1 MINKL
6 EKKLKI
12 KFYNK
17 DLLLRALTHSSYK
30 NENPTEDD
38 NERLE
43 FLGDAVI
50 ELLISK
56 YLYDLGIKEEGEL
69 TKRRAQAVCE
79 EALAIYAK
87 HLGLP
92 QFLRVGK
99 GLDAAN
105 YRTNP
110 TINADAFE
118 AVFAAVYLDQ
128 GYEKVKEVFN
138 NLIVPHL
145 DEVKNIKDYKSTLQE
160 LVQTDRKNV
169 VYELINETGP
179 SHNKRF
185 TIVVKLEDKVLGTGT
200 AGTKK
205 EAEQRA
211 AKEALK
217 TVEKEQRKWLG
228 NYLIKD
234 S

>member
-50 ELLISK
+50 ELLISN

-79 EALAIYAK
+79 EALAIYA
-87 HLGLP
+87 
-92 QFLRVGK
+92 
-99 GLDAAN
+99 N
-105 YRTNP
+105 T
-110 TINADAFE
+110 
-118 AVFAAVYLDQ
+118 
-128 GYEKVKEVFN
+128 
-138 NLIVPHL
+138 
-145 DEVKNIKDYKSTLQE
+145 
-160 LVQTDRKNV
+160 
-169 VYELINETGP
+169 
-179 SHNKRF
+179 
-185 TIVVKLEDKVLGTGT
+185 
-200 AGTKK
+200 
-205 EAEQRA
+205 
-211 AKEALK
+211 
-217 TVEKEQRKWLG
+217 
-228 NYLIKD
+228 
-234 S
+234 

>member
-217 TVEKEQRKWLG
+217 TVEKE
-228 NYLIKD
+228 
-234 S
+234 

>member
-38 NERLE
+38 NERIE

-50 ELLISK
+50 ELLISN

-87 HLGLP
+87 HLGLS

-169 VYELINETGP
+169 VYELTNETGP

-217 TVEKEQRKWLG
+217 KVKKE
-228 NYLIKD
+228 
-234 S
+234 